1 MQRVVESTEW
11 TREGYDW
18 GRSSNRGKHII
29 SGRCVRRCG
38 KIRGLPEWQTTM
50 RKLNLTYQAAER
62 IVKVECY
69 SSDLN
74 DTLTESL
81 KDSRVRGGQKV
92 GSEITPRDEFS
103 DL

>member
-1 MQRVVESTEW
+1 MW
-11 TREGYDW
+11 
-18 GRSSNRGKHII
+18 
-29 SGRCVRRCG
+29 

-74 DTLTESL
+74 DTLTGESL
-81 KDSRVRGGQKV
+81 KDFRVRGGQRS